1 MVGKKKASRRG
12 MRTPIGERV
21 TVLMM
26 IDPQIA
32 ADMKAVAL
40 EEKRAAWSVMEDA
53 AREYL
58 ERRKRRQAK
67 T

>member
-12 MRTPIGERV
+12 LRTPIGKRV

-32 ADMKAVAL
+32 ADMKAVAIA
-40 EEKRAAWSVMEDA
+40 EKRAAWSVMEDA

-58 ERRKRRQAK
+58 ERRKRRKPA
-67 T
+67 

>member
-1 MVGKKKASRRG
+1 
-12 MRTPIGERV
+12 MRTPIGKRV

-32 ADMKAVAL
+32 ADMKAIAIA
-40 EEKRAAWSVMEDA
+40 EKRAAWSVMEDA

-58 ERRKRRQAK
+58 ERRKRRLTK

>member
-1 MVGKKKASRRG
+1 MAGKKRTSRRG
-12 MRTPIGERV
+12 LRTPIGKRV

-26 IDPQIA
+26 IDPQVA
-32 ADMKAVAL
+32 ADIKAVAL

-58 ERRKRRQAK
+58 ERRKRRKPA
-67 T
+67 